1 MSLLDSICNDS
12 WTIINEYLLIMS
24 PLHIQ
29 YLSTLKTLSKIS
41 PDMKSKI
48 KIFKKQI
55 KVCGK
60 CTLNRE
66 KIPELC
72 DQLTF
77 IDMRKRIVSEKEINQ
92 KINLW
97 EFFSALKN

>member
-1 MSLLDSICNDS
+1 MNMSLIFFTFPNVDVCAICTYDLNYS
-12 WTIINEYLLIMS
+12 SRPYYLAYHGTKQGS
-24 PLHIQ
+24 
-29 YLSTLKTLSKIS
+29 
-41 PDMKSKI
+41 
-48 KIFKKQI
+48 KQI